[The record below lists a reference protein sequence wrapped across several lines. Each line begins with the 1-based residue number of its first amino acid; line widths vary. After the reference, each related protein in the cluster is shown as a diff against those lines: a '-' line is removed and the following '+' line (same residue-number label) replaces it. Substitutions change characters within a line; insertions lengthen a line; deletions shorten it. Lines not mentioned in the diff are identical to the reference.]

1 MAIIRYQK
9 NHNDVDSWF
18 DSMFNFPRTPLV
30 DVKEGKDDYRI
41 SAEVPGFSADEI
53 KVYVEKHVLHIEG
66 EKSEKKEEKDGKKYL
81 LKERTI
87 SSFSR
92 SFTLPDSVD
101 EEKIEASF
109 KNGVLD
115 LTLSK
120 MPKEEPKKI
129 EVKLN

>member
-18 DSMFNFPRTPLV
+18 DSMFNFSRTPRV
-30 DVKEGKDDYRI
+30 DVKAGKDDYRI

-81 LKERTI
+81 LKERTV

-109 KNGVLD
+109 KNGVLEID
-115 LTLSK
+115 L
-120 MPKEEPKKI
+120 PKTEKAQPKRI
-129 EVKLN
+129 EVKAN